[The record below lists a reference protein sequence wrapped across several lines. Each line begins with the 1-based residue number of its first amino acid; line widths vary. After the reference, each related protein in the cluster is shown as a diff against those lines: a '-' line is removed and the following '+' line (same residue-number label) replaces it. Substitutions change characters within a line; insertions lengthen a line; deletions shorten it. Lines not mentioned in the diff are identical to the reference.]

1 MVKRKQFGDEQQS
14 QEQDS
19 NPMEFQQTGGLQ
31 DQAAINRMQKQLR
44 LERTQQTPL
53 YDLIQQLKKKWES
66 LRIKHIPKKQRQ
78 LLVADTLKLVQGHLE
93 ELIFKHDASRI
104 VQSLLKYSDCGKTG
118 GQKQSARESII
129 SELLPHFVKM
139 SQTAYARFIVLKA
152 LKYAPDA
159 KWRNLII
166 DQFVFASPSS
176 SSSTNNNNGKGAR
189 NDALRQVPSNKIVK
203 LLRHKYSSVVIDTI
217 YCVYANSQQRQCM
230 ADAFYGSEYLLTK
243 RSMLLMQT
251 PATGKTVQK
260 IDMNSVL
267 VKFPEKKVVILKQ
280 FRDTLVQIAGKDG
293 AIGSS
298 ELVHRVLLEY
308 LQHLELTEIQ
318 ALYSDEQAP
327 FRTQF
332 VKDLASIVHTKHGA
346 QIAMTVIRS
355 AGTAK
360 DRKQI
365 VKAMKSYV
373 SQVAQNEYGWMVI
386 VCILS
391 CVDDTVLVKQSIVSE
406 LMDDLDA
413 CLRIKNMQKV
423 ILHLLSG
430 NSTKYFSPAQ
440 IEIMDTR
447 SEFVQIT
454 SKKDPQ
460 VRRRENLDNILPK
473 VIDSMLK
480 DHNDLL
486 KEIIFGLVGTQ
497 MMFELMQY
505 LQANDSA
512 QYTLLESQIAKLIS
526 EDAFVWPTTDVA
538 SASAKTATSDED
550 QSDSEDDFGE
560 GEDIMDGQD
569 EEVLQDQELEAEVS
583 NEEQEEDEVEIEG
596 EVDETEI
603 RSNAADLVVSKTYL
617 ETEERSKYH
626 GVHLLTSDLACKF
639 VSKCIKQMESFGSA
653 ISAELSRSGLLA
665 KLKETLSQCEGEWPS
680 GVFFVL
686 LSLCPQLAE
695 DQKTELAEIVKLASE
710 REINSKG
717 ISMLKQQQNIN

>member
-1 MVKRKQFGDEQQS
+1 
-14 QEQDS
+14 
-19 NPMEFQQTGGLQ
+19 
-31 DQAAINRMQKQLR
+31 
-44 LERTQQTPL
+44 
-53 YDLIQQLKKKWES
+53 
-66 LRIKHIPKKQRQ
+66 
-78 LLVADTLKLVQGHLE
+78 
-93 ELIFKHDASRI
+93 
-104 VQSLLKYSDCGKTG
+104 
-118 GQKQSARESII
+118 
-129 SELLPHFVKM
+129 
-139 SQTAYARFIVLKA
+139 
-152 LKYAPDA
+152 
-159 KWRNLII
+159 
-166 DQFVFASPSS
+166 
-176 SSSTNNNNGKGAR
+176 
-189 NDALRQVPSNKIVK
+189 
-203 LLRHKYSSVVIDTI
+203 
-217 YCVYANSQQRQCM
+217 M

-251 PATGKTVQK
+251 PAAGKTVQK

-413 CLRIKNMQKV
+413 CLRSKNMQKV

-512 QYTLLESQIAKLIS
+512 QYTLLESWIAKLIS
-526 EDAFVWPTTDVA
+526 EDAFVWPITNVT

-550 QSDSEDDFGE
+550 
-560 GEDIMDGQD
+560 
-569 EEVLQDQELEAEVS
+569 
-583 NEEQEEDEVEIEG
+583 
-596 EVDETEI
+596 
-603 RSNAADLVVSKTYL
+603 
-617 ETEERSKYH
+617 
-626 GVHLLTSDLACKF
+626 
-639 VSKCIKQMESFGSA
+639 
-653 ISAELSRSGLLA
+653 
-665 KLKETLSQCEGEWPS
+665 
-680 GVFFVL
+680 
-686 LSLCPQLAE
+686 
-695 DQKTELAEIVKLASE
+695 
-710 REINSKG
+710 
-717 ISMLKQQQNIN
+717 